1 MRGKESSSS
10 FVYRDIQFSG
20 VNQMN
25 VNEEI
30 RCEAGKLFKPEEFP
44 FNSADEVVDIVE
56 RALQLPQKR

>member
-10 FVYRDIQFSG
+10 FVYRDIQFPG

-30 RCEAGKLFKPEEFP
+30 RCEAGKLFKPEDFP
-44 FNSADEVVDIVE
+44 FNSVDEVLDTVE
-56 RALQLPQKR
+56 LALQLPRKQ